1 MGVKNK
7 DEILEAIKTRVGD
20 NTDDETISLLEDV
33 SDTLTDL
40 ETRASGGEDWKTKYE
55 ENDKLWRE
63 RYTNRFFSKEPEP
76 DPKLDPEPE
85 PEPEPKPAPASKEFN
100 PLNAPPKTPPLCP
113 ILSIRT
119 LCSLPLSTS
128 LSSMR
133 FTA

>member
-7 DEILEAIKTRVGD
+7 EEILEAIKTRVGD

-33 SDTLTDL
+33 SDTFTDL
-40 ETRASGGEDWKTKYE
+40 ETRANGDGEDWKTKYK

-85 PEPEPKPAPASKEFN
+85 PEVKKTFSDLFKEG
-100 PLNAPPKTPPLCP
+100 
-113 ILSIRT
+113 
-119 LCSLPLSTS
+119 
-128 LSSMR
+128 
-133 FTA
+133 